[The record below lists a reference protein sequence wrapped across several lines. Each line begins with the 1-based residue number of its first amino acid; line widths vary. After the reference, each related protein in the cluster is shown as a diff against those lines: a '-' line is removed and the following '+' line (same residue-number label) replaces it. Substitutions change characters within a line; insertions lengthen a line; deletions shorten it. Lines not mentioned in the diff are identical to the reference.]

1 MIDPHDIARLMQP
14 VATMLLGTPNAK
26 LSSKHELRYGTRG
39 SMAIDLKKG
48 VWHDHERGVGGGVL
62 DFIHDQTGLDDRDAW
77 GWIEEHGLQ
86 IERAQTAPRPNG
98 KGRAKPKL
106 GQIVACYPYVD
117 ENGVLLYQ
125 VVRYANPKDFR
136 QRPPDGRG
144 GWIDNIVGVKRVP
157 YRLPEPIEAIALG
170 HTVVVVDCEAD
181 VGSLV
186 GLGGSRHATA
196 AALAIG
202 VAATSTNIFATPMS
216 S

>member
-1 MIDPHDIARLMQP
+1 M
-14 VATMLLGTPNAK
+14 MLLGTPNAK